1 MSPFVGLDHHF
12 IRQARPGRT
21 TRPRALCRALV
32 GAALAVMTTVAAGQ
46 AYPTKSIR
54 LIVPFPAGAG
64 DQVARLVSARLSNA
78 IGQTVVVENMPGASG
93 VIGTVAAIRSPAD
106 GYTLVTATNSMVNGP
121 LLGLPTP
128 FNALTDLTP
137 IALTATGPS
146 VLVTSPA
153 SPFRTIAQF
162 VSLAKSKPGALSY
175 ASAGNGTLGHL
186 YGEWFKAQAGIDVLH
201 VPYKG
206 GGPALT
212 DVIGGQVSVV
222 FDVLSS
228 TRANVQGGKL
238 RALAITSSAR
248 SSLLPDV
255 PTMAEA
261 GFPDFQAAAWFA
273 MMAPA
278 GTPRS
283 VIDFMNAEVNKAL
296 KHPDVVTGLA
306 NLGLNAEGGPPERF
320 TTLFNTETRRWG
332 KVIKDAGIKAE

>member
-238 RALAITSSAR
+238 RA
-248 SSLLPDV
+248 
-255 PTMAEA
+255 
-261 GFPDFQAAAWFA
+261 
-273 MMAPA
+273 
-278 GTPRS
+278 
-283 VIDFMNAEVNKAL
+283 
-296 KHPDVVTGLA
+296 
-306 NLGLNAEGGPPERF
+306 
-320 TTLFNTETRRWG
+320 
-332 KVIKDAGIKAE
+332 